1 MAIDFKKIISE
12 NPYQEKTDDDLVNRV
27 NSYFT
32 QERAAKKKKKEEEE
46 DIAPVKERNYW
57 FEKGA
62 LSDGYDAGDITKTI
76 LGTAADIGL
85 SVAKGVGGMLE
96 GVNDW
101 AWYRTADVA
110 EALGADDFA
119 KKAKGYGDK
128 DSIDEL
134 LKPAEEFVRPYTAAG
149 GLVQQTAGALGQVG
163 SMMATGGLGVAA
175 GLGRAGATL
184 LTSGTMFAS
193 SAGSEESRAY
203 KAGATEEEAKLS
215 GVITGAADALSELMF
230 GGLGKS
236 LNIAGFNTGAF
247 SADDLLAKKVSEKFS
262 SQIAK
267 NFSEYGIKAT
277 GEGLEEVV
285 AGLVQSVGK
294 KITYMDEEELGK
306 IIEDEDLLNQFVV
319 GAVTSGIVQ
328 SRGLIKSNKAG
339 RDYITGLSEREQKV
353 IDSEVGKRTVEKQK
367 QAAVNKRVD
376 EVIAQREKK
385 FGTRTEEQK
394 REIRQ
399 EVLAELDGGKLDYSA
414 AEIDKKELAEIEKQ
428 VKEDFDRGFIDI
440 DSIGDLYSPEKTA
453 QIRELN
459 TELSNTTDKAKK
471 AELETKLNELKQSR
485 LVELDSRLSD
495 DVYLKESLKQEVLK
509 GMDFTREVTDK
520 DSDITKSL
528 VESAKSVGMNNTRRM
543 HDLFEYVDKIANHSK
558 LKYEFTNTAEL
569 KANAGKLKLDEKGT
583 RANGMVVTVDGETK
597 VLINVDSDR
606 ALNFIVGHETGHVLE
621 STNEY
626 ETLQKIAKQYA
637 ITKGEYDTRKQALEK
652 LYEGTGANIEN
663 ELTADLV
670 GDYLFTDEQFVKEL
684 TAERNVFQKIY
695 DYVKRAYK
703 MATAGSQEK
712 RQLEK
717 VKRSFEKAYKELSKT
732 TTQQTKDNLDTDADS
747 STAAKYSVTEN
758 MSEEER
764 YQELKDK
771 RLKVAEAKENE
782 ALDDQDWSGKSVDA
796 IYDFIVENR
805 EAIGLKENYSHEDI
819 SFEFQFGNRRIKK
832 SLNETLRTKQDLND
846 FKDLLS
852 NFSEVIENAVLVE
865 KHKEKNV
872 DNKSSNL
879 DAVYVFLSA
888 YRKGNAITPVRL
900 QVKELKGDGGR
911 LYFAVT
917 IEKSR
922 VAVTT
927 SPTGAVTTSI
937 DSDISIAE
945 LVKNINPEAIDTLKY
960 FPDNMLSEE
969 QKAGKE
975 KGLAKD
981 REKYGNKYSLSDSQG
996 RKLTKGQQEY
1006 FKDSKIRDENGQL
1019 KVMYHGTP
1027 AGDFTIFKDGT
1038 YFTENKE
1045 YADRY
1050 QSPSASSISSGKVAT
1065 NPKTFEVYLDIKKPF
1080 DINDPEA
1087 REIYI
1092 NDYIK
1097 GGNAMGINPYLS
1109 DAEYAKIQTIDWT
1122 EGEDLRDFLIE
1133 EGYDYDGLVLDE
1145 GADGGYG
1152 EDVQYRGKSYVVF
1165 SPNQIKDVNNA
1176 NPTTDPDIRFS
1187 LSAPVEKSKNLM
1199 AIHNLHANELLK
1211 QLDLGGLPMPSVAI
1225 TKPEIIEHEG
1235 FGEVTLILDR
1245 DAIDPKASKYNKVY
1259 GADAYTPTF
1268 PSVEYEINDEV
1279 LKRAHKI
1286 LEDATQDAPEDV
1298 KRKVYRFYPYND
1310 PEGMLNSHG
1319 GETGLIE
1326 WLEGDRDMKQTYL
1339 YTKGQYVD
1347 TIVSR
1352 QETVLP
1358 DVITEK
1364 YDFLIERLGNDVV
1377 NDAISAGLSGRQY
1390 FEKNAEAIKTA
1401 YADYLLADGVP
1412 QETVDAVIAVMKPMD
1427 FLKEVRGAARYLKN
1441 GPVTV
1446 KEEPDYKATN
1456 EEIDRR
1462 IDSKE
1467 YKKWLQDLFHG
1478 IEGTAGL
1485 RNDVD
1490 LFDRR
1495 GNRRSFKQ
1503 LHDPITLDNI
1513 VKIMRGK
1520 AQQKGEAFL
1529 GSNMFGA
1536 SAQEYKSIQDVK
1548 KDSGRLGILPE
1559 EEHKANEEYVSEKLE
1574 EIAQRYAGNESWWD
1588 ARNALVEAVA
1598 NSETR
1603 KGIEKYLHGYD
1614 YVYKLDDSIV
1624 DDLINLRD
1632 YVRSLPTPYFEAK
1645 PQRAVGLDEVG
1656 VYVIPNNADAE
1667 LKRKLLEAGYSIAEY
1682 NPDIEG
1688 DRQKVVNQFE
1698 QYKFSLSNN
1707 LAPVGNYN
1715 VYRSDV
1721 LLPEAQTAPETPT
1734 IGDSPTVEDIAPVV
1748 IPEEKRYEEGRP
1760 LSEEELP
1767 YFEQERS
1774 WSFDNITEEDLPA
1787 EAEEEFY
1794 SVPDTAA
1801 LDDKS
1806 LRLLAKNMKDELNL
1820 KPKQIKNM
1828 EKIIQDF
1835 STTEDAGRETLYE
1848 MIEEEFG
1855 TIYEQNKID
1864 EVVQVKKELR
1874 ELRVKVSDTIKGDI
1888 PDYFKFMQSN
1898 FGKIRFSNQGLP
1910 VDDVYEG
1917 LKVLYPGYFPADI
1930 DNPTDQLL
1938 KMVEVAN
1945 LDTVYT
1951 EEYFLPEEQIQDVTD
1966 FIYESVQEYKREMSM
1981 RAAHEMNLAPIDESM
1996 IPYEEKPKRELPP
2009 SNFDSHDFTES
2020 RGVQQ
2025 EYDLETEEIVDD
2037 THDIELERL
2046 EKRKAKALDDL
2057 GDLTSYTKQQ
2067 AQTLYDEVRMMQK
2080 GKKVSADLGFILDRM
2095 FEGVDKKADNYE
2107 EVKDAT
2113 YKRITDALLAI
2124 ERSPAKPE
2132 KTVPPTESLIRNSI
2146 ETKYG
2151 WRVSEIESMKL
2162 DSRAE
2167 ARRKLRKE
2175 LVGLNEEGL
2184 TKALDDAK
2192 NVPMMLM
2199 NNTDTIRNTEL
2210 VFGRENGKL
2219 INEAIFQKEIDNEA
2233 KSIAWQNKERAEIK
2247 ELGIKA
2253 RSKESAAVQKY
2264 GEKQYVNEFGD
2275 LVKYGDDEL
2284 AAEGFD
2290 VETQAKIRK
2299 AARIIREKYDSYID
2313 LANETL
2319 TKLGFDPIKKRSDYM
2334 RHFQELNDVFSRYG
2348 IPFNAQAMQENDLPT
2363 DINGLTDSWSPQKN
2377 YFANMQPRKG
2387 ERTTL
2392 DAITGIDGYIGGIA
2406 NLIYH
2411 TEDIQ
2416 RGRAFEEI
2424 IRETYGQEK
2433 GWENLEKLEG
2443 LSPEEY
2449 QARADKIQD
2458 NHLSNYAAWVH
2469 EWTNNIAGK
2478 KSKVDRSIE
2487 SMFGRKAFALLDQV
2501 RKQVGSNMIG
2511 LNLSSSLTNL
2521 IAPVQAASKTKKL
2534 AVVKGTAD
2542 TIKNIFVKDDFMEKN
2557 SFLTARMGTDMLSK
2571 TAWQKVQDAGYIFMK
2586 GMDWF
2591 SSNQIV
2597 RSKYYELLSKGM
2609 TEEQA
2614 HAEAGKFAAR
2624 IMGDR
2629 TKGAQ
2634 AQLYNSKLIGLV
2646 TQFQLEV
2653 NNQLY
2658 SMFYDTY
2665 HESKEAA
2672 KNNAA
2677 KTAAGMTFTLGQLAA
2692 LTHVFGQTFESVA
2705 GYNPTFDIIG
2715 IIATALGAGDDDD
2728 EKTTS
2733 ERLKEAADKLVDAL
2747 PYVNIMTGGG
2757 RIPIASGIPNPI
2769 GVLTGGKD
2777 EYGNEL
2783 TWGDEAK
2790 KLLYLIPP
2798 TGGNQAKK
2806 TYQGL
2811 SMFDED
2817 LPVSGSYTD
2826 SGNLRFPVE
2835 DTPLNRIQAG
2845 LFGQWASGNAN
2856 AYFDQER
2863 QPLKEK
2869 QIQEYKDL
2877 DIPIAEYWEY
2887 RDGLKGL
2894 KTVDEKFD
2902 YVAGLDLPVSKKNI
2916 MINNIVDRDEKV
2928 DLINY
2933 DDFGSYEEF
2942 DWATK
2947 NPEKYDF
2954 FQKNGI
2960 SYKEYAASKDSKN
2973 AYGWAYEN
2981 PEGYTV
2987 SKAVTKDLVEYR
2999 KIAGDLYDIKAD
3011 KDENGKSISGS
3022 RKEKVADYINNL
3034 DADYGAKLIL
3044 FKSEYPSYD
3053 DANMEIIDYLNNRQ
3067 DISYGDMQTILTEL
3081 GFTVDAEGNIYW

>member
-1 MAIDFKKIISE
+1 MSRKYKKIIDDEYKQSRDYFRKVIE
-12 NPYQEKTDDDLVNRV
+12 EQYQKDVNKKTGTHSTLD
-27 NSYFT
+27 
-32 QERAAKKKKKEEEE
+32 
-46 DIAPVKERNYW
+46 DIAPVKKKEKERTW
-57 FEKGA
+57 FDTGAFDDGWQKG
-62 LSDGYDAGDITKTI
+62 DVIKTI
-76 LGTAADIGL
+76 LGTTGEAAT
-85 SVAKGVGGMLE
+85 SVLE
-96 GVNDW
+96 GAARMGHNLAVL
-101 AWYRTADVA
+101 TAGGVA
-110 EALGADDFA
+110 EAADFLGKDEYADKVRNRLAGKDEETNEFLNRYSPMEKIIDVGDFFG
-119 KKAKGYGDK
+119 KNSVTGEKT
-128 DSIDEL
+128 DSL
-134 LKPAEEFVRPYTAAG
+134 VASAG
-149 GLVQQTAGALGQVG
+149 TMLTAGALQRVIGISG
-163 SMMATGGLGVAA
+163 NLTMGLQAA
-175 GLGRAGATL
+175 GGELENAYKSGAT
-184 LTSGTMFAS
+184 
-193 SAGSEESRAY
+193 SEEAWKS
-203 KAGATEEEAKLS
+203 ATVTGVSEAVLNRLS
-215 GVITGAADALSELMF
+215 GGISFGAKTLDELWKEPLTRAITNSTVKTL
-230 GGLGKS
+230 
-236 LNIAGFNTGAF
+236 
-247 SADDLLAKKVSEKFS
+247 VR
-262 SQIAK
+262 
-267 NFSEYGIKAT
+267 YGMDVV
-277 GEGLEEVV
+277 GEGLEEV
-285 AGLVQSVGK
+285 ATEAVQSLGRLSYEDKTVREALWS
-294 KITYMDEEELGK
+294 EEARENY
-306 IIEDEDLLNQFVV
+306 IEAFIGGGVIGGGFNAKRAYN
-319 GAVTSGIVQ
+319 AVKT
-328 SRGLIKSNKAG
+328 G
-339 RDYITGLSEREQKV
+339 RDYDTGLSGNEQSV
-353 IDSEVGKRTVEKQK
+353 IDSEVGKRTTEKQK
-367 QAAVNKRVD
+367 QAAVDERVNQI
-376 EVIAQREKK
+376 IAQREKK
-385 FGTRTEEQK
+385 FGTTLSETKK
-394 REIRQ
+394 RKIRQ
-399 EVLAELDGGKLDYSA
+399 NVQNQLDNGKLDFSNV
-414 AEIDKKELAEIEKQ
+414 EIDKKELSEIEKQ
-428 VKEDFDRGFIDI
+428 VREDFDRGFIDI
-440 DSIGDLYSPEKTA
+440 DSIGDMFSPEKTA

-459 TELSNTTDKAKK
+459 AELSKTTDEAKT
-471 AELETKLNELKQSR
+471 AEIRAKLDELTKSR
-485 LVELDSRLSD
+485 LVELDSRLEK

-509 GMDFTREVTDK
+509 GMEFTRETTDN
-520 DSDITKSL
+520 DSEITKSL

-543 HDLFEYVDKIANHSK
+543 HDLFEYVDKIANHSNY
-558 LKYEFTNTAEL
+558 KYEFTNTAEL
-569 KANAGKLKLDEKGT
+569 EENAEKLKIDERGT
-583 RANGMVVTVDGETK
+583 RANGMVVEVDGEKK

-606 ALNFIVGHETGHVLE
+606 ALNFIIGHETGHVVE
-621 STNEY
+621 SAGEY
-626 ETLQKIAKQYA
+626 AKLQKLAKEYA
-637 ITKGEYDTRKQALEK
+637 ISKDDYEHRLKSVSK
-652 LYEGTGANIEN
+652 LYEGMNADIEK
-663 ELTADLV
+663 EVTADLI
-670 GDYLFTDEQFVKEL
+670 GDYLFTDEQFIKEL
-684 TAERNVFQKIY
+684 TTERNIFQKIY

-717 VKRSFEKAYKELSKT
+717 VKRSFEKAYKEIGKT
-732 TTQQTKDNLDTDADS
+732 TTQQTKDNLATDADS
-747 STAAKYSVTEN
+747 STKFALESLSDGTEYVRVENNTYMKADGSRMTAKEVYDSLVGTTIETVDGE
-758 MSEEER
+758 SI
-764 YQELKDK
+764 YILK
-771 RLKVAEAKENE
+771 RLPDKNMYSELFRRYPANFRSIKDLKKLNEDVNYNFEELLENSAITDPNVPDIGGKHQKQGIVDFDTRTVSFYDGNRAYKIELSIARLQSGEKVAYAKKYFEYDSALTKKIQTEEAM
-782 ALDDQDWSGKSVDA
+782 S
-796 IYDFIVENR
+796 
-805 EAIGLKENYSHEDI
+805 
-819 SFEFQFGNRRIKK
+819 KK
-832 SLNETLRTKQDLND
+832 SQ
-846 FKDLLS
+846 S
-852 NFSEVIENAVLVE
+852 NPQSVF
-865 KHKEKNV
+865 
-872 DNKSSNL
+872 DN
-879 DAVYVFLSA
+879 
-888 YRKGNAITPVRL
+888 
-900 QVKELKGDGGR
+900 
-911 LYFAVT
+911 
-917 IEKSR
+917 
-922 VAVTT
+922 
-927 SPTGAVTTSI
+927 
-937 DSDISIAE
+937 SIAE
-945 LVKNINPEAIDTLKY
+945 N
-960 FPDNMLSEE
+960 SED
-969 QKAGKE
+969 GK
-975 KGLAKD
+975 K
-981 REKYGNKYSLSDSQG
+981 Q
-996 RKLTKGQQEY
+996 
-1006 FKDSKIRDENGQL
+1006 
-1019 KVMYHGTP
+1019 
-1027 AGDFTIFKDGT
+1027 
-1038 YFTENKE
+1038 
-1045 YADRY
+1045 
-1050 QSPSASSISSGKVAT
+1050 
-1065 NPKTFEVYLDIKKPF
+1065 
-1080 DINDPEA
+1080 
-1087 REIYI
+1087 
-1092 NDYIK
+1092 
-1097 GGNAMGINPYLS
+1097 
-1109 DAEYAKIQTIDWT
+1109 
-1122 EGEDLRDFLIE
+1122 
-1133 EGYDYDGLVLDE
+1133 
-1145 GADGGYG
+1145 
-1152 EDVQYRGKSYVVF
+1152 
-1165 SPNQIKDVNNA
+1165 
-1176 NPTTDPDIRFS
+1176 FS
-1187 LSAPVEKSKNLM
+1187 LSAPVEETKNLM
-1199 AIHNLHANELLK
+1199 AIHNLHGNELLK
-1211 QLDLGGLPMPSVAI
+1211 QLDMGGLAMPSIAV
-1225 TKPEIIEHEG
+1225 TKPEIIGHEG
-1235 FGEVTLILDR
+1235 FGEVTLILNK

-1259 GADAYTPTF
+1259 SADAYTPTF
-1268 PSVEYEINDEV
+1268 PSVEYEVNDEV
-1279 LKRAHKI
+1279 IKRAHKT

-1298 KRKVYRFYPYND
+1298 KRKVYRFNPYND
-1310 PEGMLNSHG
+1310 IDSLLNSHG
-1319 GETGLIE
+1319 GEEGLIK
-1326 WLEGDRDMKQTYL
+1326 WLEEDKDMKQTYL

-1352 QETVLP
+1352 QETALP
-1358 DVITEK
+1358 DMVAAK
-1364 YDFLIERLGNDVV
+1364 YDFLIERLGADAV
-1377 NDAISAGLSGRQY
+1377 NEYFPKPGGTKFTQREY
-1390 FEKNAEAIKTA
+1390 FEKHGEAIKGA
-1401 YADYLLADGVP
+1401 YADYLLADGIP
-1412 QETVDAVIAVMKPMD
+1412 QETVDAVMTAMKPMD
-1427 FLKEVRGAARYLKN
+1427 FLKEVRGAAMYLKN

-1462 IDSKE
+1462 TDPEE

-1495 GNRRSFKQ
+1495 GNRRNFKQ
-1503 LHDPITLDNI
+1503 LHDPVTLDNI

-1529 GSNMFGA
+1529 GGNMSGA
-1536 SAQEYKSIQDVK
+1536 SAREYKSIQDIK
-1548 KDSGRLGILPE
+1548 KDSGRLAMLPE
-1559 EEHKANEEYVSEKLE
+1559 EEHKANDEYISERLE

-1603 KGIEKYLHGYD
+1603 KGIEKYLHEYD

-1624 DDLINLRD
+1624 DDLIELRD
-1632 YVRSLPTPYFEAK
+1632 YIRNLPTPYFEAK

-1721 LLPEAQTAPETPT
+1721 LMPEAQTAPEVPT
-1734 IGDSPTVEDIAPVV
+1734 EAPAEAPAEEIAPVV
-1748 IPEEKRYEEGRP
+1748 IPEELRYEEGRP
-1760 LSEEELP
+1760 LTEEDLP
-1767 YFEQERS
+1767 NFEQERS
-1774 WSFDNITEEDLPA
+1774 WSFDSITEDYAPE
-1787 EAEEEFY
+1787 EAEEFY
-1794 SVPDTAA
+1794 NTPNTAA

-1820 KPKQIKNM
+1820 KPKQIKNL

-1835 STTEDAGRETLYE
+1835 STSEDAGRETLYE

-1855 TIYEQNKID
+1855 TIYEQSKID
-1864 EVVQVKKELR
+1864 EVVQVKSDLR
-1874 ELRVKVSDTIKGDI
+1874 DLRIKVSETIKGDI

-1898 FGKIRFSNQGLP
+1898 FGKIRFSNQGRP
-1910 VDDVYEG
+1910 VDEVYEE
-1917 LKVLYPGYFPADI
+1917 LKFVYPGYFPEDI
-1930 DNPTDQLL
+1930 ANPTDQLL

-1945 LDTVYT
+1945 LDSVYT
-1951 EEYFLPEEQIQDVTD
+1951 EEYFLPEKQIQDVTD
-1966 FIYESVQEYKREMSM
+1966 FIYESVQEYKREMLM
-1981 RAAHEMNLAPIDESM
+1981 KAAHDTNMAPIDESQ
-1996 IPYEEKPKRELPP
+1996 IPYEEKPKREIAP
-2009 SNFDSHDFTES
+2009 SNFDPNDFTVS

-2025 EYDLETEEIVDD
+2025 EYDAEAEEIVDS

-2046 EKRKAKALDDL
+2046 EKRKKKAMDEL

-2080 GKKVSADLGFILDRM
+2080 GKKVSADLGYILDRM
-2095 FEGVDKKADNYE
+2095 FDGVDKKADNYE

-2113 YKRITDALLAI
+2113 YKKITDALLAI

-2151 WRVSEIESMKL
+2151 WRVSEIEGMKL
-2162 DSRAE
+2162 DTRAE
-2167 ARRKLRKE
+2167 ERRKLRKQ
-2175 LVGLNEEGL
+2175 LIGVNL
-2184 TKALDDAK
+2184 TEALDKAK
-2192 NVPMMLM
+2192 NISMMLM

-2210 VFGRENGKL
+2210 VFGRENGKI

-2290 VETQAKIRK
+2290 AETQAKIRK
-2299 AARIIREKYDSYID
+2299 AARIIREKYDAYID

-2348 IPFNAQAMQENDLPT
+2348 IPFNAEAMQEHDLPT

-2387 ERTTL
+2387 QRTTY

-2406 NLIYH
+2406 NLIHH

-2424 IRETYGQEK
+2424 IRETFGQEK

-2511 LNLSSSLTNL
+2511 MNLSSSLTNL
-2521 IAPVQAASKTKKL
+2521 ISPVQAASKTKKL

-2665 HESKEAA
+2665 HESKETA
-2672 KNNAA
+2672 KGNAA
-2677 KTAAGMTFTLGQLAA
+2677 RTAAGMTFTLGQLAA
-2692 LTHVFGQTFESVA
+2692 LTHVFGKTFESIA

-2715 IIATALGAGDDDD
+2715 IIATALGAGEDDD

-2733 ERLKEAADKLVDAL
+2733 ERLKAAADKLVDAL
-2747 PYVNIMTGGG
+2747 PYVNVLTGGG
-2757 RIPIASGIPNPI
+2757 RIPIASGIPNLV
-2769 GVLTGGKD
+2769 GVATGGKD
-2777 EYGNEL
+2777 DYGNEL
-2783 TWGDEAK
+2783 TLEDELAK
-2790 KLLYLIPP
+2790 LRYLALP
-2798 TGGNQAKK
+2798 TGGNQIKK
-2806 TYQGL
+2806 TMQGL
-2811 SMFDED
+2811 GMFDED

-2835 DTPLNRIQAG
+2835 DTPLNRAQAA
-2845 LFGQWASGNAN
+2845 LFGQWASGNAQK
-2856 AYFDQER
+2856 YFDQER

-2877 DIPIAEYWEY
+2877 DIPIADYWEY

-2894 KTVDEKFD
+2894 KTVEEKFD

-2933 DDFGSYEEF
+2933 DDFGSYDEF

-2947 NPEKYDF
+2947 NPEKYDYL
-2954 FQKNGI
+2954 QSIGA
-2960 SYKEYAASKDSKN
+2960 SYKDYAASEESKK
-2973 AYGWAYEN
+2973 AYNWAYEN
-2981 PEGYTV
+2981 PEGYML
-2987 SKAVTKDLVEYR
+2987 SKAVTGDVVKYR
-2999 KIAGDLYDIKAD
+2999 KIASDLYDIKAD
-3011 KDENGKSISGS
+3011 KDGNGKSISGS
-3022 RKEKVADYINNL
+3022 RKEKVAAYINSM
-3034 DADYGAKLIL
+3034 DADYGSKIIL
-3044 FKSEYPSYD
+3044 FKSEYPSD
-3053 DANMEIIDYLNNRQ
+3053 DTYNNEIIDYLNNRQ
-3067 DISYGDMQTILTEL
+3067 DISYADMVTILEKL
-3081 GFTVDAEGNIYW
+3081 EFTVDAEGNIYW